1 MRASSPGYL
10 MKQHLLTIALLPLF
24 ACSTVDVNQNFRE
37 PIASEECQG
46 PATLKAAGECRGI
59 LMGNVL
65 GRHQIASLA
74 HVEPLAHEF
83 NYLTPENATKWIHLQ
98 PKRGVFDY
106 SKADEIVSFA
116 QKNNM
121 KVKGHCL
128 VWHSQLPQWVDDIT
142 DPDELRAVMKTHITQ
157 VMGHFEGRMYAWD
170 VVNEAIKT
178 DTDAGDGNARMRKTV
193 FQRLL
198 GDEYIDMAF
207 KMAREQDPNVKLY
220 YNDYSIDAD
229 NDKADYLYEMLKGMV
244 QRGVP
249 IDGVGFQMHIGTPNN
264 IATGAEVAKNMQR
277 IADLGLEIIISEMD
291 INLCGGRNATW
302 QQALY
307 HDIVSACVE
316 QPACSAIT
324 FWGLNDN
331 ASWLNRWDGAGC
343 KTEKPMPLL
352 LDDDYQKK
360 QTYHEV
366 FNALTGH

>member
-1 MRASSPGYL
+1 
-10 MKQHLLTIALLPLF
+10 MKQYVLIAALLPLL
-24 ACSTVDVNQNFRE
+24 ACSTAKTNPNIAE
-37 PIASEECQG
+37 PTTSNSCQT
-46 PATLKAAGECRGI
+46 PSTLKVAGECKGI
-59 LMGNVL
+59 MMGNVL
-65 GRHQIASLA
+65 RQQQIANVEHVTLLA
-74 HVEPLAHEF
+74 EEF
-83 NYLTPENATKWIHLQ
+83 NYLTPENATKWMHLQ
-98 PKRGVFDY
+98 PERGVFDY
-106 SKADEIVSFA
+106 GKADEIVNFA
-116 QKNNM
+116 QKNKI

-142 DPDELRAVMKTHITQ
+142 DPDELKTVMETHIAQ
-157 VMGHFEGRMYAWD
+157 VMGHFKGRMYAWD

-178 DTDAGDGNARMRKTV
+178 DTDVGDGNPRMRKTV

-207 KMAREQDPNVKLY
+207 KMARKQDPDVKLY

-264 IATGAEVAKNMQR
+264 VATGAEVAKNMQR

-291 INLCGGRNATW
+291 INLCGGRNEAW

-307 HDIVSACVE
+307 HDITLACAE

-324 FWGLNDN
+324 FWGLNDGS
-331 ASWLNRWDGAGC
+331 SWLNSWEGAGC

-352 LDDDYQKK
+352 FDNKYQKK
-360 QTYHEV
+360 QTYEEV
-366 FNALTGH
+366 INALTGREL